1 MKTNYLKNTS
11 LIIGSLLLLIVFVID
26 VFVPLGVAVGVF
38 YVCCIALLIR
48 EEKRSLLV
56 LSIVATLLIAVV
68 PVLTITPETKWMAFV
83 NRGISIVAV
92 WVVYIIA
99 VRHTT
104 LDNELKKYTSRLEY
118 QNSALKQFTYVASHD
133 LQEPLRTVSN
143 FVELLRQQY
152 QGKLDE
158 NADHY
163 LRFISEASTRMS
175 ELVKGLLDHSLI
187 GGDKELVTVDC
198 NKLLEAIQKDL
209 AAAITETN
217 TSFNIGELPQLKGYK
232 TELRLLFQN
241 LISNAIKFCK
251 PGTTP
256 KINISAKEENGWTFT
271 IRDNGIGIADNHK
284 EKIFLIFQRLHNK
297 NDYEGTGIGLA
308 HCQKIIE
315 LHGGKIWVD
324 SQPNK
329 GSTFYFNIPN

>member
-68 PVLTITPETKWMAFV
+68 PFLTITPETKWMAFV

-175 ELVKGLLDHSLI
+175 ELVKGLLDHSRI

-256 KINISAKEENGWTFT
+256 EINISAKEENGWTFT